1 MLQKI
6 FLWFYCLPIIDV
18 LLLTVLF
25 SALYLELR
33 RLFGQKHFWK
43 PVVEVLL
50 VICLAVIGT
59 ATLTDRSPSADPT
72 DPQLIP
78 FFSYY
83 TVFTGGNSELV
94 RSNLMN
100 AVLFYP
106 AGLFACDGLPEKWSG
121 KRRILLT
128 VLVFALISVGIE
140 FLQYRFALGQAETD
154 DVIHNTL
161 GTLAGAIMALIHVKK
176 DPKNEQSVR

>member
-25 SALYLELR
+25 SAVYLELR
-33 RLFGQKHFWK
+33 RLFGQKRFWK
-43 PVVEVLL
+43 PTVEILL
-50 VICLAVIGT
+50 VICLAVIGA
-59 ATLTDRSPSADPT
+59 ATLTDRTPSADPA
-72 DPQLIP
+72 DPRLIP
-78 FFSYY
+78 FYSYY
-83 TVFTGGNSELV
+83 TVFTGGNPEFF

-128 VLVFALISVGIE
+128 VLALALISIGIE

-161 GTLAGAIMALIHVKK
+161 GALAGAVIASVRIQKAS
-176 DPKNEQSVR
+176 KNEQTVP